1 MINKMRMAEFCEDM
15 CRNNEKITVKWIME
29 KYGLTYEEYDML
41 KYVTVPANAYKIRA
55 HSYRVRLAVAK
66 KELAVP
72 ITKLKNLNEFLKSEE
87 IEKII
92 NQLESAVYH
101 ATRPFEIDT
110 KIETET

>member
-15 CRNNEKITVKWIME
+15 CKTNSGMTVAEIMQ
-29 KYGLTYEEYDML
+29 KYGLTYDEYDML
-41 KYVTVPANAYKIRA
+41 KYVTVPASAYKIRA

-101 ATRPFEIDT
+101 ATRPFEIDA